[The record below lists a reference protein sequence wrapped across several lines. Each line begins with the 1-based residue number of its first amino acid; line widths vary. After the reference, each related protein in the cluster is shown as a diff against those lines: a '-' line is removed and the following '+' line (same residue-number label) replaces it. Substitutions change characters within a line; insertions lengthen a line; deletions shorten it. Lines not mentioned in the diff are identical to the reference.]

1 MDIFHKKRASIV
13 LIIDI
18 ESQTYLSVFKDFYSY
33 NIPGGKCF
41 INENDIECA
50 IREIREETGLLLDYN
65 HMSLLHSEQCIDYFV
80 STYGYINTE
89 EEHFVE
95 FLPLEKLLI
104 NKNPLWVK
112 YHKKLLEKI
121 KKKNKNDSIYT

>member
-65 HMSLLHSEQCIDYFV
+65 NMSLLHSEQCVDYFV
-80 STYGYINTE
+80 STYITYRWDGYIDTE
-89 EEHFVE
+89 EDHFVE

-104 NKNPLWVK
+104 NKNPSWIK

-121 KKKNKNDSIYT
+121 KKKK